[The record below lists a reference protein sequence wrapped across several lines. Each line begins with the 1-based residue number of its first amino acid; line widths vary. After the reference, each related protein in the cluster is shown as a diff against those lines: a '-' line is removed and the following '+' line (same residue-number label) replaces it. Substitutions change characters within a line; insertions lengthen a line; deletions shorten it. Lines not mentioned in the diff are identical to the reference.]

1 MTPTLLPIEAVAGLW
16 EIIAC
21 VGTVF
26 AATVMWMI
34 QPR

>member
-1 MTPTLLPIEAVAGLW
+1 MSPTIMPIEAIAGLW

-21 VGTVF
+21 VGTVL
-26 AATVMWMI
+26 AASVMWMI

>member
-1 MTPTLLPIEAVAGLW
+1 MSPTVMPIEAIAGLW

-21 VGTVF
+21 VGTILG
-26 AATVMWMI
+26 ASLMWML